1 MGFGLGGMERAGV
14 GKGWGLEGGW
24 GIGAGF
30 QVLSRHP
37 VVTLRVHSWV
47 RVRVRVGLG
56 YG

>member
-1 MGFGLGGMERAGV
+1 VGFGLGGMERAGV